1 MPINDEYGAQT
12 SKSATPEFLWA
23 LFEHFKNILHVNAFI
38 SHVYSMLVDEST
50 N

>member
-12 SKSATPEFLWA
+12 SKLATLEFLWA
-23 LFEHFKNILHVNAFI
+23 LFEHFKSILHANAFI
-38 SHVYSMLVDEST
+38 SHVYSILVDEST